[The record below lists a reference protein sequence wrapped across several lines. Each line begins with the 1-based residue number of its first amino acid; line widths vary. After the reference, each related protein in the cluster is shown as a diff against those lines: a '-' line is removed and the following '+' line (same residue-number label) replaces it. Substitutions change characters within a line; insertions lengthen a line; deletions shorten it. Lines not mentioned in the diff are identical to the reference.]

1 MILPTGIRGRLVA
14 LSLLLIPL
22 ILVAKF
28 VLWPAFQSYA
38 ATEDDLVSTREEI
51 VHYQRLLAEQP
62 ALQAAVARLERTRPL
77 APYLLAGTN
86 RALAAAGLQKKL
98 QDAATEHGVTILS
111 LRVQNPAS
119 VGPLERISVQARLRT
134 GIPELRD
141 LLYWIETARPYLF
154 IEDLTINVRRA
165 RRRTTPAGGLE
176 VSLTLHGLR
185 DNDRAI
191 DMESSNG

>member
-1 MILPTGIRGRLVA
+1 MILPTGIRGRLLA

-22 ILVAKF
+22 ILAVKF
-28 VLWPAFQSYA
+28 VLWPVLQSYA
-38 ATEDDLVSTREEI
+38 STGEDLISTRDEI
-51 VHYQRLLAEQP
+51 VHYQRLLGEQP

-86 RALAAAGLQKKL
+86 RALAAAGLQKQL
-98 QDAATEHGVTILS
+98 QDAATKHGVTILS

-119 VGPLERISVQARLRT
+119 VGPLERISVEARLRT

-154 IEDLTINVRRA
+154 IEDLSINARRA
-165 RRRTTPAGGLE
+165 GRRTRTPGGLE

-185 DNDRAI
+185 DNDRPM

>member
-1 MILPTGIRGRLVA
+1 MILPTGIRGRLLA

-22 ILVAKF
+22 ILAVKF
-28 VLWPAFQSYA
+28 VLWPVLQSYA
-38 ATEDDLVSTREEI
+38 STGEDLISTRDEI
-51 VHYQRLLAEQP
+51 VHYQRLLGEQP

-86 RALAAAGLQKKL
+86 RALAAAGLQKQL
-98 QDAATEHGVTILS
+98 QDAATKHGVTILS

-119 VGPLERISVQARLRT
+119 VGPLERISVEARLRT

-154 IEDLTINVRRA
+154 IEDLSINARRA
-165 RRRTTPAGGLE
+165 GRRTRTPGGLE

-185 DNDRAI
+185 DNDRPMA
-191 DMESSNG
+191 MESSNG